1 MYGIRLLGELWL
13 SSRRRRRGNLPEALR
28 LGDSI
33 DSPSTPEDKN
43 IFQEFAIQYT
53 VCNVLHEANLDSFNS
68 SREQKRMPKG
78 QSMAFPYEGGGW
90 IRTPKGEMA
99 HSDAL
104 IQRGP

>member
-1 MYGIRLLGELWL
+1 
-13 SSRRRRRGNLPEALR
+13 
-28 LGDSI
+28 SI

-43 IFQEFAIQYT
+43 IFYEFAIQFITSYMKRILILS
-53 VCNVLHEANLDSFNS
+53 NKIS
-68 SREQKRMPKG
+68 SRGQKRMPKG